1 MAQQQA
7 VEPACTSYNEE
18 MSPAELA
25 QHKAAPK
32 RLATVPTFHKPKSG
46 PKLPKPF
53 HTMRSPRLHAS
64 GPLTVSD
71 SHRVFFF
78 WRDGELLTDSAFLAW
93 LMCELQGGQ
102 LYPLFEFH
110 YHPSHKGVHAKLPC
124 NTQSDYTS
132 RQLPGAPELNLTTKG
147 TLDPRTE
154 EGRLALIHQFCK
166 ACGIQVGQEG
176 GLWN

>member
-1 MAQQQA
+1 
-7 VEPACTSYNEE
+7 

-32 RLATVPTFHKPKSG
+32 RLAVMPTFHKPKSG

-53 HTMRSPRLHAS
+53 HAMRSARLHTS
-64 GPLTVSD
+64 GSLAVSE
-71 SHRVFFF
+71 SHHVIFF
-78 WRDGELLTDSAFLAW
+78 WRDGELLTDSAFLGW

-132 RQLPGAPELNLTTKG
+132 RQLPGAPELNLATKG

-154 EGRLALIHQFCK
+154 EGRLALILQFCK